1 MNLKA
6 AIRLIMTIALFAG
19 GIHRA
24 EAFSFALD
32 SIAQMGKF
40 PAFVIKTYRWGD
52 TFFNGYDTTY
62 VKGSGHKFN
71 VKLLT
76 NTWVDNYN
84 FDLQDN
90 MGMRLQSD
98 PSTTVGVRLTYLAV
112 SVGYD
117 KNLNKFFGS
126 DAGAKRQFSFGFNC
140 SLFAFNMYWSKNEVG
155 TKINKFGQ
163 SGHTFNPNLDF
174 RDGVTEEKGI
184 NFYYFFNHKKYSQ
197 AAAFS
202 FSRIQTRSQGSFFA
216 GLSYSW
222 QRFNFNFG
230 SLPHYILDHFPE
242 QWTDYRYYATSR
254 DYTFKLGYGYN
265 WVFHRRWLLAVLESP
280 SVGLR
285 HGYIN
290 SDERRNT
297 FALSNQ
303 FKLSLIWNKGEW
315 FAGLIGEL
323 NTNLIVDKDNSFSTN
338 IGNISATVGYRFDI
352 W

>member
-1 MNLKA
+1 MVL
-6 AIRLIMTIALFAG
+6 LMCSYTTSG
-19 GIHRA
+19 
-24 EAFSFALD
+24 AFSFALD
-32 SIAQMGKF
+32 SIAAMGKF
-40 PAFVIKTYRWGD
+40 PAFCIKTYRWGD
-52 TFFNGYDTTY
+52 KFFNGYDTLY

-71 VKLLT
+71 VKFLT
-76 NTWVDNYN
+76 NTWVDIYN

-90 MGMRLQSD
+90 MRMRLQSD
-98 PSTTVGVRLTYLAV
+98 PSTTVGLRLTYLAV

-117 KNLNKFFGS
+117 KNINKFFGS

-163 SGHTFNPNLDF
+163 SGHTFNPNLSF
-174 RDGVTEEKGI
+174 NNGITEEKGI
-184 NFYYFFNHKKYSQ
+184 NLYYFFNHKKYSQ

-222 QRFNFNFG
+222 QSFDFNFG
-230 SLPHYILDHFPE
+230 NLPHYILDHFPE
-242 QWTDYRYYATSR
+242 TWSNYRYSATNHDYA
-254 DYTFKLGYGYN
+254 FKLGYGYN
-265 WVFHRRWLLAVLESP
+265 WVFHRRWLLAVSESP
-280 SVGLR
+280 SIGLK
-285 HGYIN
+285 HGFIN

-303 FKLSLIWNKGEW
+303 FKLSLIWNRGNW
-315 FAGLIGEL
+315 FAGMIGEL
-323 NTNLIVDKDNSFSTN
+323 NTNLIVDKDNTFSTN
-338 IGNISATVGYRFDI
+338 IGSFIATVGYRFDI

>member
-1 MNLKA
+1 MMLMVCA
-6 AIRLIMTIALFAG
+6 HATPR
-19 GIHRA
+19 
-24 EAFSFALD
+24 AFSFALD
-32 SIAQMGKF
+32 SIAAMGKF
-40 PAFVIKTYRWGD
+40 PAFCIKTYRWGD
-52 TFFNGYDTTY
+52 QFFNGYDTLY

-71 VKLLT
+71 VKVLT
-76 NTWVDNYN
+76 NTWVDYYN

-90 MGMRLQSD
+90 MSMRLQSD

-126 DAGAKRQFSFGFNC
+126 DAGAKRQFTFGFNC
-140 SLFAFNMYWSKNEVG
+140 SLFACNMHWSKNEVG
-155 TKINKFGQ
+155 TRINKFGQ
-163 SGHTFNPNLDF
+163 PGHTFNPRIDF
-174 RDGVTEEKGI
+174 TDGVTEEHGI

-222 QRFNFNFG
+222 QRFDFNFG
-230 SLPHYILDHFPE
+230 NLPHFILDHFPDS
-242 QWTDYRYYATSR
+242 WTDYKYSATSR
-254 DYTFKLGYGYN
+254 NYAFKLGYGYN
-265 WVFHRRWLLAVLESP
+265 WVFHRRWLLAVSESP
-280 SVGLR
+280 TIGLR

-303 FKLSLIWNKGEW
+303 FKLSLIWNKSEW
-315 FAGLIGEL
+315 FAGLIGEI
-323 NTNLIVDKDNSFSTN
+323 NTNIIVDKDNTFSTN
-338 IGNISATVGYRFDI
+338 IGYISATVGYRFDI